1 MADTV
6 VADVVTV
13 TTTPQEP
20 HAVLCVSANMH
31 DSNNNNNHASSSSSP
46 QEKERKRIPWVDW
59 CRTQSVYNVVAG
71 HAWWTAVDHMPA
83 PIKDNCTPFCGWKG
97 YATLAGVHGKK
108 LVAETTTVNETW
120 RMIDYTV
127 DIGTLHTVP
136 MFFLVSGLLC
146 ATATGGASHNDNFL
160 AFAKRRVARL
170 ILPFVGGALIYLV
183 VQAIRNE
190 VSAYKVVTS
199 HLWFLWA
206 LTITQICL
214 YPLHASCRL
223 LKSGRAAQATPYVV
237 GATVFAVAWA
247 VFGSILKGTGKLS
260 HGAPAHILPLPLANV
275 AMLAGSYGAGS
286 IKANAAPAFA
296 AAASVVLTIVLA
308 EPRPRGSDEF
318 DWLSENVYAA
328 FSFVLMCYSIG
339 HYIGDHIFE
348 LKSAWASTKIPKGSV
363 CVLLILL
370 SSYWPFF
377 TYWAESTSRRNAFL
391 LTFYDG
397 GQRAWAVIR
406 SWAWMGGTVWFAVSA
421 CDHFVLPLHW
431 HNHLH
436 AFSMILYIFH
446 YISQDIFVSMLR
458 SIDGGIGSDPARLCF
473 LLIALNFAA
482 SAVLYALFAQTRA
495 TRVVFGLPEPR
506 VVSQTQTA
514 SASASKE

>member
-6 VADVVTV
+6 VAALDVTATKV
-13 TTTPQEP
+13 TTNQAQLSQGEDT
-20 HAVLCVSANMH
+20 AVLCVSANMH
-31 DSNNNNNHASSSSSP
+31 DNNNNHASSSSSSSSP

-108 LVAETTTVNETW
+108 LVAETTKVNETW

-214 YPLHASCRL
+214 YHCTHHADCS
-223 LKSGRAAQATPYVV
+223 
-237 GATVFAVAWA
+237 
-247 VFGSILKGTGKLS
+247 
-260 HGAPAHILPLPLANV
+260 
-275 AMLAGSYGAGS
+275 
-286 IKANAAPAFA
+286 
-296 AAASVVLTIVLA
+296 
-308 EPRPRGSDEF
+308 
-318 DWLSENVYAA
+318 
-328 FSFVLMCYSIG
+328 
-339 HYIGDHIFE
+339 
-348 LKSAWASTKIPKGSV
+348 
-363 CVLLILL
+363 
-370 SSYWPFF
+370 
-377 TYWAESTSRRNAFL
+377 
-391 LTFYDG
+391 
-397 GQRAWAVIR
+397 
-406 SWAWMGGTVWFAVSA
+406 
-421 CDHFVLPLHW
+421 
-431 HNHLH
+431 
-436 AFSMILYIFH
+436 
-446 YISQDIFVSMLR
+446 SQDGPRKQRRTSSERRHSPLR
-458 SIDGGIGSDPARLCF
+458 GPSLGR
-473 LLIALNFAA
+473 
-482 SAVLYALFAQTRA
+482 Y
-495 TRVVFGLPEPR
+495 
-506 VVSQTQTA
+506 
-514 SASASKE
+514 